1 MMDHLFIRI
10 DIFQNKLKDVFTN
23 TFKNLIISGKIISSK
38 LNPHKYYL
46 PRSAECNMEK
56 TF

>member
-1 MMDHLFIRI
+1 MMDHLFIGI
-10 DIFQNKLKDVFTN
+10 DIFQIKLKDVFTN
-23 TFKNLIISGKIISSK
+23 RFKNLIISGKVISK
-38 LNPHKYYL
+38 LSPHMCYL